1 MNNPLTAEIVDGFD
15 SLLVRELI
23 GLQQTAFP
31 PQMQFQEPERYYQE
45 ALCNSR
51 NVNVVTRSSEGSVI
65 GYLLAMPLTDVCS
78 ELRQWDPQIQKDPVG
93 MYIDIIQTHPD
104 CRPYSGFMGLLSR
117 LCRETR
123 HRGYQRLCMHVRT
136 SNGLNKV
143 TRKIFS
149 DSRSL
154 RRLEDWYASG
164 EAFDYIEASPV
175 LRQGRDY
182 TRKTRQEP
190 IFT

>member
-51 NVNVVTRSSEGSVI
+51 NINVVTRSSEGSVI
-65 GYLLAMPLTDVCS
+65 GYMLALPLSDVCA
-78 ELRQWDPQIQKDPVG
+78 ELRQWDPQMRDDSAG
-93 MYIDIIQTHPD
+93 LYIDILQTHPENR
-104 CRPYSGFMGLLSR
+104 CFSGFMRLFSN

-123 HRGYQRLCMHVRT
+123 RRGHERLSMHVRT

-143 TRKIFS
+143 IRKIFP
-149 DSRSL
+149 DSCSL
-154 RRLEDWYASG
+154 RLVKNWYGSG
-164 EAFDYIEASPV
+164 ETFDYIEASPV
-175 LRQGRDY
+175 LRRGRD
-182 TRKTRQEP
+182 
-190 IFT
+190 